1 MILFQLISFA
11 MDQVEEERQE
21 NLVEQEYLY
30 IIQITVLLTLAL
42 MESLLTA

>member
-1 MILFQLISFA
+1 MILFQIISFA

-30 IIQITVLLTLAL
+30 IIQIAVLLTLAL
-42 MESLLTA
+42 MESPLTA

>member
-1 MILFQLISFA
+1 MLHLISFA

-30 IIQITVLLTLAL
+30 IIRITVLLTLAL
-42 MESLLTA
+42 MESPLTV